1 MAIRAQ
7 QPVADRAGAV
17 SVGAVDVRPR
27 RASRALRREGRLA
40 YALLTPTLLVI
51 TETYARHNK
60 G

>member
-1 MAIRAQ
+1 M
-7 QPVADRAGAV
+7 ADRAGAV